1 MKVQPRS
8 VTLPTRVKEQRYER
22 DDQRREAVPL
32 VEGEGRLVVKKLAGG
47 AYGVRKVI
55 EFRKQKGRGP
65 AQVETR
71 WETMAAPPCGPELQR
86 ILEATAEAD
95 WPQDLRV
102 ALGEKVTE
110 IRQLGEA

>member
-1 MKVQPRS
+1 MKVQPGS
-8 VTLPTRVKEQRYER
+8 MTLPTRVKEQRYER

-65 AQVETR
+65 AQVEAR
-71 WETMAAPPCGPELQR
+71 WEKMVPPLAGPNS
-86 ILEATAEAD
+86 
-95 WPQDLRV
+95 
-102 ALGEKVTE
+102 G
-110 IRQLGEA
+110 GS

>member
-1 MKVQPRS
+1 MQPGS

-22 DDQRREAVPL
+22 DDRDDQRWEAVPL
-32 VEGEGRLVVKKLAGG
+32 VEGEGRLAVKRLAGG

-71 WETMAAPPCGPELQR
+71 WETMAAPPCGPELRR
-86 ILEATAEAD
+86 IL
-95 WPQDLRV
+95 QNVL
-102 ALGEKVTE
+102 
-110 IRQLGEA
+110 I